1 MNLPERSVNPARV
14 NPVNVMNRLP
24 IRIVD
29 DEDKRMVAVHNK
41 LVATVKVMIAAAEEY
56 STVRTPQEQ
65 TAIERRILATD
76 RAIDNLVY
84 DLYGLDDSER
94 KIVDAA
100 FALGANSIEY
110 MAHAA
115 K

>member
-1 MNLPERSVNPARV
+1 
-14 NPVNVMNRLP
+14 
-24 IRIVD
+24 
-29 DEDKRMVAVHNK
+29 MVKLHDK
-41 LVATVKVMIAAAEEY
+41 LVAAVKAMIAVVEEY

-100 FALGANSIEY
+100 FASEANSIEY